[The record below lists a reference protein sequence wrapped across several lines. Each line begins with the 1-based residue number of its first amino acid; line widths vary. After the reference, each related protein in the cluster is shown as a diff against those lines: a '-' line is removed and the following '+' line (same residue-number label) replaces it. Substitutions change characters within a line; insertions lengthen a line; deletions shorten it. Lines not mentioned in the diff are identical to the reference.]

1 MPYLQLYCF
10 GWSSKK
16 QTHQPLIAHPIS
28 VSAASSPPFYH
39 RTISSPPA
47 THKLLTELLL
57 TWGLKTPLSHDKSL
71 CLPWPSLIFLNQR
84 GFFAP
89 LRSFSFALDINE
101 ISVLPSEF
109 LFCFCSSIFVCNKG
123 DCISC
128 YWQRRMT
135 FKVTYKAKPTPV
147 RGQVT
152 CS

>member
-1 MPYLQLYCF
+1 MTHLQLYCF

-16 QTHQPLIAHPIS
+16 QTHQLLIAHPIS
-28 VSAASSPPFYH
+28 VSAASSPFYH
-39 RTISSPPA
+39 GTSSQPA

-57 TWGLKTPLSHDKSL
+57 MWGLKTPLSHDKSL
-71 CLPWPSLIFLNQR
+71 CLPWPSLIFLNHLFF
-84 GFFAP
+84 FFAP
-89 LRSFSFALDINE
+89 LHSFSFALDINE
-101 ISVLPSEF
+101 VSVLPSEF

-123 DCISC
+123 DCIIC

-135 FKVTYKAKPTPV
+135 FKVTYKARPTPI